1 MRKINKYF
9 KGVAEEA
16 HRVRWPSSK
25 ELWKSV
31 AIVLVIT
38 IICCLVLL
46 LSDYIAAQM
55 MKAFGA
61 NKPTTSGGS
70 TTSTSPSASIA
81 NAIRFIGGLI
91 K

>member
-1 MRKINKYF
+1 MRKLKKYF

-16 HRVRWPSSK
+16 HRVRWPSGK

-31 AIVLVIT
+31 AVVCVIT

-46 LSDYIAAQM
+46 LSDYIASQM
-55 MKAFGA
+55 MKAFSK
-61 NKPTTSGGS
+61 NMPS
-70 TTSTSPSASIA
+70 TSTSDSEESAA
-81 NAIRFIGGLI
+81 LLKYLGGLI